1 MRKSFDVDH
10 SIDSKSVATTE
21 ELLETIFLGYVS
33 KNGTLP
39 QPILD
44 GKITTSIEASNYW
57 ISIQKAM
64 DSTEQP
70 REIPLSGRKPGMRW
84 INPYQQ
90 RIEYNLNLFLTLSD
104 IDKTFILN
112 AYDHGICWNGSFWDD
127 TQPLKLFRIIVKEA
141 LKANED
147 IQAYKQLAFDRMKQV
162 LVKVCEHQ

>member
-1 MRKSFDVDH
+1 
-10 SIDSKSVATTE
+10 
-21 ELLETIFLGYVS
+21 
-33 KNGTLP
+33 
-39 QPILD
+39 
-44 GKITTSIEASNYW
+44 
-57 ISIQKAM
+57 
-64 DSTEQP
+64 
-70 REIPLSGRKPGMRW
+70 MRW